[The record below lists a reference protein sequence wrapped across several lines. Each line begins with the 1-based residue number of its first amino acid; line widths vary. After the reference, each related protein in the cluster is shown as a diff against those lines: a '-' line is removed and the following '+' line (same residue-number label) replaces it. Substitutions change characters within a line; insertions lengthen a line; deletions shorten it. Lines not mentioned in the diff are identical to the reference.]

1 MCDKEE
7 INQVKYNDVIK
18 RLIRNENVKKCNHS
32 KLSSIYYKISRII
45 CSYTQFKRSNT
56 FIYLKSFKI
65 HYVHYL
71 VPRAED
77 DEKFGFSQ
85 HQN

>member
-1 MCDKEE
+1 MVNYKNP
-7 INQVKYNDVIK
+7 IPLYVGKIILGFSK
-18 RLIRNENVKKCNHS
+18 I
-32 KLSSIYYKISRII
+32 KLSDYPFDKTISRII
-45 CSYTQFKRSNT
+45 CNYTQFKRSNT

>member
-7 INQVKYNDVIK
+7 NNQVKYNGVIK
-18 RLIRNENVKKCNHS
+18 KPIRNENLIKCNHC
-32 KLSSIYYKISRII
+32 KLSSTNYHMRLISRII
-45 CSYTQFKRSNT
+45 CNYTQFKRSNT

-77 DEKFGFSQ
+77 DEKFGFS
-85 HQN
+85 